1 MLSKKCDASAAPK
14 NKTYRKMQVYA
25 NGGDN
30 LQIISKQ
37 LETNDMLATLMGKT
51 GIILENGVKINPYLY

>member
-1 MLSKKCDASAAPK
+1 
-14 NKTYRKMQVYA
+14 MQVYA